1 VIHDRK
7 KRVVKSRRD
16 QRKRMWKEG
25 EVNQKERKE
34 EEEEEGKE
42 ENYGKGGTWRKEG
55 RIKTRGGKGEGGR
68 GKRRGKEG
76 QKEGR

>member
-1 VIHDRK
+1 MIHDRK

-34 EEEEEGKE
+34 EEEEGKE
-42 ENYGKGGTWRKEG
+42 EN
-55 RIKTRGGKGEGGR
+55 
-68 GKRRGKEG
+68 
-76 QKEGR
+76 